1 MNLGQMARA
10 EDRHSNHW
18 EEQHFLDTS
27 NLEAGEE
34 AGKAAWKRKECP
46 SRGDHGANF
55 FLPVRGKMKL
65 WGQMV
70 KTNICKRCAPTG

>member
-34 AGKAAWKRKECP
+34 AGR
-46 SRGDHGANF
+46 
-55 FLPVRGKMKL
+55 LPGREKSVQVEETME
-65 WGQMV
+65 
-70 KTNICKRCAPTG
+70 PTSFCLLEGR